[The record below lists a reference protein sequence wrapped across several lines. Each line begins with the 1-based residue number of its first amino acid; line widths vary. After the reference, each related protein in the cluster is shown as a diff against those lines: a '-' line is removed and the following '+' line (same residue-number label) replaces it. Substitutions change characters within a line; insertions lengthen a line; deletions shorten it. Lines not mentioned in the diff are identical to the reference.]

1 MRPWASEKSTASVNS
16 SLTLRR
22 ETEFQRPSRLMA
34 GLALS
39 FALHA
44 ALLFAW
50 RQGRPDQ
57 RAEPPAPTS
66 IAVWLQPPPPPP
78 KTEPAVPTA
87 AATAKATPGARAR
100 RRSAPALIA
109 ITPSPEAPP
118 APDAFTVEPPAAPH
132 FDPEAARRFARKIAN
147 DPNPARA
154 DTAVGQIPPKPL
166 ETETKA
172 ARAIARAKRRDCK
185 DGIPGG
191 LLAPLY
197 LMMDKKDS
205 GCKW

>member
-1 MRPWASEKSTASVNS
+1 
-16 SLTLRR
+16 
-22 ETEFQRPSRLMA
+22 MA

-50 RQGRPDQ
+50 RQGKPDQ
-57 RAEPPAPTS
+57 RSQQPAPTS
-66 IAVWLQPPPPPP
+66 IAVWLQPPPPP
-78 KTEPAVPTA
+78 KTAPAPAKTSA
-87 AATAKATPGARAR
+87 AAKPTRGARVKR
-100 RRSAPALIA
+100 QTALAVIA
-109 ITPSPEAPP
+109 ITPSPEAPR
-118 APDAFTVEPPAAPH
+118 APDAFTVEPPAAPR
-132 FDPEAARRFARKIAN
+132 FDPEAARKFARQIAN
-147 DPNPARA
+147 DPDPARA

-166 ETETKA
+166 ETETRA

>member
-1 MRPWASEKSTASVNS
+1 MRRWASQKSSTSVNRA
-16 SLTLRR
+16 LTLQR
-22 ETEFQRPSRLMA
+22 ETQFERPSRLMA

-50 RQGRPDQ
+50 RQGKPDQRPDQ
-57 RAEPPAPTS
+57 PAPTS
-66 IAVWLQPPPPPP
+66 IAVWLRRPPPP
-78 KTEPAVPTA
+78 KIAPAPPTASGAKTTSGTRTKRRTAPAVIA
-87 AATAKATPGARAR
+87 LTP
-100 RRSAPALIA
+100 
-109 ITPSPEAPP
+109 PSAPP
-118 APDAFTVEPPAAPH
+118 APDAFKVEPPAAPH
-132 FDPEAARRFARKIAN
+132 FDPEAARRFARQIAN
-147 DPNPARA
+147 DPDPAKA
-154 DTAVGQIPPKPL
+154 DTAVGRIPPKAP

-191 LLAPLY
+191 LLAPLI
-197 LMMDKKDS
+197 LLMDKKDS

>member
-1 MRPWASEKSTASVNS
+1 
-16 SLTLRR
+16 
-22 ETEFQRPSRLMA
+22 MA

-44 ALLFAW
+44 AVLFAW
-50 RQGRPDQ
+50 RQGKPDQ
-57 RAEPPAPTS
+57 RAVQPAPTS
-66 IAVWLQPPPPPP
+66 IEVWLRPPPPL
-78 KTEPAVPTA
+78 KTEPAAPTA
-87 AATAKATPGARAR
+87 SAAKPTSGARAKR
-100 RRSAPALIA
+100 RTSPAVIALTPPPSAPQ
-109 ITPSPEAPP
+109 
-118 APDAFTVEPPAAPH
+118 APDAFTVEPPAAPR
-132 FDPEAARRFARKIAN
+132 FDPEAARRFARQIAN
-147 DPNPARA
+147 DPDPVKA
-154 DTAVGQIPPKPL
+154 DTAVGQVPPKAL